1 MKELAGLYQNDRE
14 FYEKLLAKLKGKIRV
29 GEVDRQ
35 IKALIKAE
43 AEARSAQPGIAAAAP
58 PDMSTLAAS
67 AREIIEC
74 EDVLGLFIEDFS
86 RFIVGEERLAKLLY
100 LASTTRL
107 FDKGMHVAIKG
118 PSSAGKSEIRETVL
132 KYMPPEDV
140 ISFTSLSE
148 KALLYFPDDF
158 AHKILSMAEAQR
170 GSETDF
176 QDYIAPRTNKC
187 RQAALFGADEDRRQ

>member
-1 MKELAGLYQNDRE
+1 MAAIAAARATHALVAVPYFGEERQEKETDFNDLAGLRDGDRLIREDLAAAMLPNDLLQQILVDDPHAAHRKSSLKELAGLYQNDRE

-86 RFIVGEERLAKLLY
+86 RFIVGEEA
-100 LASTTRL
+100 
-107 FDKGMHVAIKG
+107 
-118 PSSAGKSEIRETVL
+118 REATL
-132 KYMPPEDV
+132 SRIYD
-140 ISFTSLSE
+140 SLVR
-148 KALLYFPDDF
+148 
-158 AHKILSMAEAQR
+158 QR
-170 GSETDF
+170 NACRDQGSI
-176 QDYIAPRTNKC
+176 Q
-187 RQAALFGADEDRRQ
+187 RR